1 MATNERDSFRL
12 DVDAI
17 RALAQ
22 VLDYRLGIR
31 ARKMIMAG
39 HENLTLHTSAS
50 VWSNCV
56 TSISNRLGRVVG
68 YGGIEAIFN
77 QAGLVMP
84 TNCESE

>member
-1 MATNERDSFRL
+1 MTTNERDLFRL

-39 HENLTLHTSAS
+39 HEKLTLHTSAS
-50 VWSNCV
+50 VWSNYV
-56 TSISNRLGRVVG
+56 ASISNRLSRVVG

-77 QAGLVMP
+77 QAGLVIP